1 MHFAKLTIM
10 LAFACGV
17 LSAQENQFLRF
28 DCGPEKSKGACRV
41 QEDPSKSSL
50 TLISKPARAVDTKR
64 RIYECLKD
72 EYTTI
77 YCCPPNVVIN
87 KSTILPD
94 IGCDVAAH

>member
-10 LAFACGV
+10 LAFACGA
-17 LSAQENQFLRF
+17 LSAQKPRFLQFG
-28 DCGPEKSKGACRV
+28 CGPEKSKGACRV

-50 TLISKPARAVDTKR
+50 TLISQPAREVDRKR
-64 RIYECLKD
+64 RLYECLKD
-72 EYTTI
+72 EYTTP

-94 IGCDVAAH
+94 IGCNVAAH